1 MRYFAAISH
10 RLDADGR
17 DKPGHDGWIAALVV
31 LLGFFLPAAAFAQTA
46 KPYKPVAAT
55 YDRSAENDA
64 DLVALLKETRA
75 AVDAKDA
82 AALAQLLSERFVALD
97 CPANPLKACAPGKAK
112 AVGAK
117 NAKPIERLRLAMCCE
132 GKPSPE
138 TPEAAQNDTMF
149 AILAANLGAGGPGA
163 NPDAKG
169 EVCAPALPRFD
180 RVKAAAA
187 AKAAGVEPENL
198 RVASVAISLRAKP
211 AQGAEAISQLE
222 PGDLAPLVTDL
233 TGNVPSGW
241 NAIAMTDGAVGYT
254 DALGLDELTPGAV
267 CFGKDK
273 GRWRI
278 VSTIQ
283 RGE

>member
-1 MRYFAAISH
+1 MSTVFR
-10 RLDADGR
+10 
-17 DKPGHDGWIAALVV
+17 
-31 LLGFFLPAAAFAQTA
+31 AAFALCALLASGAIAQTA
-46 KPYKPVAAT
+46 KPYKPVAVT
-55 YDRSAENDA
+55 YDRAAESDA
-64 DLVALLKETRA
+64 DLAVLLKDARA

-82 AALAQLLSERFVALD
+82 AALAALLSEKFVALD

-112 AVGAK
+112 VVGAK
-117 NAKPIERLRLAMCCE
+117 TAKPIDRLRLAMCCE

-149 AILAANLGAGGPGA
+149 AILAANLGAGGVGA

-169 EVCAPALPRFD
+169 EVCAPALPRLD

-198 RVASVAISLRAKP
+198 RVAAVAIPLREKP
-211 AQGAEAISQLE
+211 ASGAEAVSQLD

-233 TGNVPSGW
+233 TGNTPSGW

-267 CFGKDK
+267 CFAKDK

-283 RGE
+283 RGG

>member
-1 MRYFAAISH
+1 MTAYFRATLALFAMLASGAA
-10 RLDADGR
+10 
-17 DKPGHDGWIAALVV
+17 
-31 LLGFFLPAAAFAQTA
+31 AQTA
-46 KPYKPVAAT
+46 KPYKPVAVT
-55 YDRSAENDA
+55 YDRAAENDA
-64 DLVALLKETRA
+64 DLAALLQDTRA
-75 AVDAKDA
+75 AVDARDA
-82 AALAQLLSERFVALD
+82 AALAALLSDRFVALD
-97 CPANPLKACAPGKAK
+97 CPANPLKACGPGKAR

-117 NAKPIERLRLAMCCE
+117 TARPVDRLRLAMCCE

-138 TPEAAQNDTMF
+138 MPEAAQNDTMF
-149 AILAANLGAGGPGA
+149 AILAANLGAGGLGA

-180 RVKAAAA
+180 RAKAAAA

-198 RVASVAISLRAKP
+198 RVASLAIPLRGKP
-211 AQGAEAISQLE
+211 APGAEAVSQLD

-233 TGNVPSGW
+233 TGNTPSGW
-241 NAIAMTDGAVGYT
+241 NAIAMTDGAIGYT
-254 DALGLDELTPGAV
+254 DALGLEELTPGAI

-283 RGE
+283 RGG